1 MEAADL
7 EKYVQAVTTQVI
19 SGKGSDLIL
28 MNNLPQNKF
37 VANKLLVN
45 LYDLMAKDSSLD
57 QNALY
62 ANILKASQDGD
73 GLYVTPLS
81 FSLEMVQGNT
91 GVLKKENISVD
102 KNKPWSWSQFKDV
115 AMKLKEQGNREGYY
129 NLIMSPL
136 LYDYI
141 EDNYAELVGQGK
153 PNFDSDLFRNMMK
166 EIKSIYDEG
175 LLSEGFTSDPGKAVF
190 QMVGIFHPA
199 AALTMSSNFEYYQ
212 KPNASGKQEGVPFKS
227 MYSFGVNSKSEVQPE
242 AWEFIKFL
250 LSDEMQASPDLSGLP
265 INKAA
270 TDKKLNEVLQ
280 QIENGTMDAP
290 FPEDL
295 PDAETTKKNGLQRY
309 RS

>member
-1 MEAADL
+1 M